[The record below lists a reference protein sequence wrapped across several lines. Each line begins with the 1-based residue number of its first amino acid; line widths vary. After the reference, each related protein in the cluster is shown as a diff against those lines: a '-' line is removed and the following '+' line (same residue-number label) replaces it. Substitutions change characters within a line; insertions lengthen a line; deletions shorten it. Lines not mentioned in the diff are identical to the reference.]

1 MRRAHAIF
9 KGPIFKVQVVVGATG
24 AGFRQQ
30 KADARALAGQDY
42 VMTNTG
48 GLACREVAK
57 AGSGVAGLKSNTLH
71 PVLTPQMAERQ
82 PLHNLQIQAGGMRLM
97 RSAPA
102 SRL

>member
-9 KGPIFKVQVVVGATG
+9 KGPIFKVQVMVGATG

-48 GLACREVAK
+48 GL
-57 AGSGVAGLKSNTLH
+57 GLPGGGQGRQRSRRPEIQH
-71 PVLTPQMAERQ
+71 TPPSPHTAD
-82 PLHNLQIQAGGMRLM
+82 G
-97 RSAPA
+97 
-102 SRL
+102 

>member
-42 VMTNTG
+42 VMTNAG

-71 PVLTPQMAERQ
+71 PVLTPQMAEPAVAQ
-82 PLHNLQIQAGGMRLM
+82 PADTLVGMRLM

-102 SRL
+102 PRL